1 MHLRDLLVVFA
12 ALAAWL
18 LVSRYVLPRLGI
30 HT

>member
-1 MHLRDLLVVFA
+1 MEEFWIFILIIG
-12 ALAAWL
+12 AWF

>member
-1 MHLRDLLVVFA
+1 MHWRDLLVVLA

-18 LVSRYVLPRLGI
+18 VRSRYVLPRLGV